1 MFELNLQH
9 KFSATHKLENY
20 IGDCS
25 RIHGHEWRV
34 NINIK
39 TEELVKDMVI
49 DFKEIKKAIDSKFD
63 HQFINDMVNYNP
75 TAENIA
81 KDIYSLIS
89 NLMMNVRQ
97 QESPDDQIFITVWE
111 SDDASITYTYD
122 NSQDD
127 K

>member
-49 DFKEIKKAIDSKFD
+49 DFKEIKKAIDKKFD

-75 TAENIA
+75 TAENISR
-81 KDIYSLIS
+81 DIYKI
-89 NLMMNVRQ
+89 VRKLYYDFALNG
-97 QESPDDQIFITVWE
+97 EDRAEAEIEITVWE
-111 SDDASITYTYD
+111 SDNASIKY
-122 NSQDD
+122 
-127 K
+127 KLIK